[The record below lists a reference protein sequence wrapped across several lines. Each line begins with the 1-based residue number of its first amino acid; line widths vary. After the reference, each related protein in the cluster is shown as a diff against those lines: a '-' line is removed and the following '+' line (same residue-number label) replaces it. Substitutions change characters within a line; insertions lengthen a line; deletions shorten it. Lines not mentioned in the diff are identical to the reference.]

1 LEGRKHIIK
10 PLFTR
15 WYRNLASHDIK
26 NFYAYYK
33 DSQRLN
39 LKRNIAEAKEQMDYY
54 LLHRDFSAVKAESL
68 NRFLAHEQMNLQKHI
83 HERSVSLLKA
93 AKTAEITNSRAV
105 VNRVVAASI
114 EEVNR
119 RLETDIDSIRE
130 IMFDS
135 ALIGISK
142 GQMTYENDPLIGIA
156 QETIRTE
163 VAKVTSLSE
172 AEQLRLVALTDN
184 QMKVLKESDETYTI
198 FFIVKNCYLGQREST
213 WKLHQSSTP

>member
-1 LEGRKHIIK
+1 
-10 PLFTR
+10 
-15 WYRNLASHDIK
+15 
-26 NFYAYYK
+26 
-33 DSQRLN
+33 
-39 LKRNIAEAKEQMDYY
+39 
-54 LLHRDFSAVKAESL
+54 
-68 NRFLAHEQMNLQKHI
+68 
-83 HERSVSLLKA
+83 
-93 AKTAEITNSRAV
+93 
-105 VNRVVAASI
+105 
-114 EEVNR
+114 
-119 RLETDIDSIRE
+119 
-130 IMFDS
+130 MFDS